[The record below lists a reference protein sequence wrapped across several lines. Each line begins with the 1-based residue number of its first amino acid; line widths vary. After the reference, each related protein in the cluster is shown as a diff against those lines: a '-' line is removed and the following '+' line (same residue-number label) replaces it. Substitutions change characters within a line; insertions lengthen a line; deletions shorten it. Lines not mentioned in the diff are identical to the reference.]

1 MLITLDLTLDLTL
14 ALTLDLTL
22 ALTLVL
28 TLALALAVALA
39 VTLALT
45 PIQQMFKASVSPGGS
60 RCCISLQLLYLPMSL
75 SDDMGTSSTRGHL
88 GETWVLGDMRDL
100 SCITCLSG
108 NDRVQHDATLF
119 SCFC

>member
-1 MLITLDLTLDLTL
+1 MLITLD
-14 ALTLDLTL
+14 LTLDLTL